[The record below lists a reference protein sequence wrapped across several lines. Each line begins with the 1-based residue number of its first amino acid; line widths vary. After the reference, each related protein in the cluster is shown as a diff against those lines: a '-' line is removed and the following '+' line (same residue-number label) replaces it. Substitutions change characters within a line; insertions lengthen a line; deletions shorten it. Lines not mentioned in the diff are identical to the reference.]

1 MNKYLLTFKNGC
13 LTDFKKLTED
23 QVVVDEKDLGET
35 LIKNFNCNKSTPP
48 EIVYCGDIT
57 NTRGSKLTCKLTGG
71 VDIRPRPEEK
81 YK

>member
-35 LIKNFNCNKSTPP
+35 LIKNFNYNKSASP
-48 EIVYCGDIT
+48 EIAYCGDIT
-57 NTRGSKLTCKLTGG
+57 NKRGSKLTCKLTRG
-71 VDIRPRPEEK
+71 VAIRPEEK